1 MVRLMQGWSH
11 QLLPSYGGKGLR
23 WGFRDETVHSLVPH
37 ALRTGQKVLTPWEIL
52 SSLEL
57 GTAKPRET
65 KPREVLRAN
74 IWL

>member
-11 QLLPSYGGKGLR
+11 QLPPSYGGKGLR
-23 WGFRDETVHSLVPH
+23 WGFREETVHSLVPH

-57 GTAKPRET
+57 GAAKPGET
-65 KPREVLRAN
+65 KPREVLRAS
-74 IWL
+74 IRL